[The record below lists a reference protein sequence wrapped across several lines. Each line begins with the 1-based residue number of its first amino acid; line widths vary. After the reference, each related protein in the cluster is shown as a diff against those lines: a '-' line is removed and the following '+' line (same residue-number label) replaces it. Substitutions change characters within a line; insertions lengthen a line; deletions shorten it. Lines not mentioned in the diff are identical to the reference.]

1 MAKVETKTEMSL
13 DIKVKSVKGE
23 TLGWLQLTSG
33 NISYYRKHAKV
44 ESARYTYQQIMHLI
58 EKDLEENE

>member
-1 MAKVETKTEMSL
+1 MAKSEMSL

-33 NISYYRKHAKV
+33 G
-44 ESARYTYQQIMHLI
+44 LI
-58 EKDLEENE
+58 NLLYSFY